1 MCRRLRLSYAASS
14 EEEILTK
21 QLLIDKVTMKKI
33 IVIASMVLLAA
44 FVPQVV
50 RADEKILSPDKSIS
64 VDLRTGKGEFGWTVS
79 KNGKKVYSV
88 KDIRLIVD
96 GKTLA
101 GQAAVKSVKQNIPR
115 Q

>member
-1 MCRRLRLSYAASS
+1 
-14 EEEILTK
+14 
-21 QLLIDKVTMKKI
+21 MKKN
-33 IVIASMVLLAA
+33 IVIASMLLLAA

-96 GKTLA
+96 ELKYRLLLSI
-101 GQAAVKSVKQNIPR
+101 QLSLVIYCQNILMLLHNL
-115 Q
+115 QYCFYVHITYQNLLNL